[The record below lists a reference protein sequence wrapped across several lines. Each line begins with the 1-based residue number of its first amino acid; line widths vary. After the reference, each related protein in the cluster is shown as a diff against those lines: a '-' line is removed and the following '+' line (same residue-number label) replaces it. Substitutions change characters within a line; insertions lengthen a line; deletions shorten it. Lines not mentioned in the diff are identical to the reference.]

1 MPTPDD
7 TRHDA
12 APGAVFPDLNIAQA
26 TGKTCIVCHVRLE
39 QIQGNP
45 PVPDSVVVGT
55 SGDTGRP
62 VRACTTRC
70 APLIGYAPPAPAEQ
84 LPLL

>member
-1 MPTPDD
+1 MTTPTDHSTPI
-7 TRHDA
+7 
-12 APGAVFPDLNIAQA
+12 PGAVFPDLNTAQA
-26 TGKTCIVCHVRLE
+26 TGRTCIVCHTYLE

-45 PVPDSVVVGT
+45 PVPSSVVVGR
-55 SGDTGRP
+55 SGTTGQP
-62 VRACTTRC
+62 VRACTVRC